1 VFLLQR
7 RSGGFAIPIYVQVT
21 VCKLTNTHVCTN
33 TKRKHLDGKHTH
45 TNARTGKAPA
55 IGSMP
60 PAVNTAAQQ
69 LLFTLNS
76 QRRGGSQVP
85 VPSSAKTS
93 GGKPESTGGKMDG
106 ELDDALK
113 AVSEL
118 SEQDKETL
126 TESATFVA
134 QALWN
139 M

>member
-1 VFLLQR
+1 
-7 RSGGFAIPIYVQVT
+7 
-21 VCKLTNTHVCTN
+21 
-33 TKRKHLDGKHTH
+33 
-45 TNARTGKAPA
+45 
-55 IGSMP
+55 
-60 PAVNTAAQQ
+60 
-69 LLFTLNS
+69 
-76 QRRGGSQVP
+76 
-85 VPSSAKTS
+85 
-93 GGKPESTGGKMDG
+93 MDG

>member
-1 VFLLQR
+1 
-7 RSGGFAIPIYVQVT
+7 
-21 VCKLTNTHVCTN
+21 
-33 TKRKHLDGKHTH
+33 
-45 TNARTGKAPA
+45 
-55 IGSMP
+55 M
-60 PAVNTAAQQ
+60 
-69 LLFTLNS
+69 
-76 QRRGGSQVP
+76 P